1 MARQWRSILLNRPWK
16 ATMERWPLAKRNL
29 FMLLVIDAGNTNTSL
44 GVFNDSELVA
54 HWRLTTARSRT
65 VDEYGVHARNL
76 FELAGIDF
84 KTINAIAIASVVP
97 PLNYTLKTMAESYF
111 HLTPLFVDHTTD
123 TGLTILYQP
132 ASDVGAD
139 RIVDAVAAIQKYGAP
154 CIVVDFGTA
163 TTFNAINSKA
173 QYVGGA
179 ITPGIMISSDALF
192 ERTAKLPRVD
202 IRRPQ
207 KNNGSTTIAAMQSG
221 LYYGFVGL
229 VDGVLRKMIEE
240 MGTTPRA
247 PRVIATG
254 GLASLI
260 ATGSEFIE
268 QVDDTLT
275 LEGLRLVYERNASP
289 KSKVQTPNSES

>member
-1 MARQWRSILLNRPWK
+1 
-16 ATMERWPLAKRNL
+16 
-29 FMLLVIDAGNTNTSL
+29 MLLVIDAGNTNTSL
-44 GVFNDSELVA
+44 GVFAGRELIA

-76 FELAGIDF
+76 FELAELDFEAID
-84 KTINAIAIASVVP
+84 AIAIASVVP

-111 HLTPLFVDHTTD
+111 HLTPMFVDHATD
-123 TGLTILYQP
+123 TGLEILYEP

-139 RIVDAVAAIQKYGAP
+139 RIVDAVAAIEKYGAP

-163 TTFNAINSKA
+163 TTFNAIDKEGR
-173 QYVGGA
+173 YVGGA

-207 KNNGSTTIAAMQSG
+207 KVIGTSTVTAMQSG
-221 LYYGFVGL
+221 LYHGFVGL
-229 VDGVLRKMIEE
+229 VDGVLRTMRQELG
-240 MGTTPRA
+240 GT

-268 QVDDTLT
+268 LVDETLT
-275 LEGLRLVYERNASP
+275 LEGLRLIYERTAS
-289 KSKVQTPNSES
+289 EE